1 MDSVFLEALEK
12 DQRAGRLAELMD
24 IWEASVR
31 ASHTFLPSGEV
42 ARLKPWVE
50 SAILGVPNLVIARV
64 GAPVAFMGIKE
75 RKLEMLFV
83 HPVFFRRGI
92 GRKLVDYARGRYAV
106 DSVDCNEQNPQALA
120 FYRSM
125 GFTVVGRTETDE
137 MGNPYPIVKLR
148 IA

>member
-1 MDSVFLEALEK
+1 MDSVFLEVLEK

-31 ASHTFLPSGEV
+31 ASHTFLPSGEIE
-42 ARLKPWVE
+42 RLKPWVE

-92 GRKLVDYARGRYAV
+92 GRKLVSYACGRYAV